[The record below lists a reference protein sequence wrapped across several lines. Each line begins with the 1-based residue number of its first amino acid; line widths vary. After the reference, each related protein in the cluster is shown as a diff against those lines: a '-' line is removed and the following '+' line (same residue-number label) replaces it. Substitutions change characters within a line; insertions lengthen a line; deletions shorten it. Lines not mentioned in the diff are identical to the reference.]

1 MGGAPQGSGVP
12 EPETAPAPEAAP
24 VPAADPTL
32 DPAPDLSA
40 APDMSAAP
48 DPVAAPASGATPALD
63 ADVIVVGAG
72 IAGLTAAALLA
83 HAGLQVILLEAHRQS
98 GGCAGTFRRGADVFD
113 VGATQVA
120 GLEPG
125 GIHERLFRHLGE
137 APPAAEPL
145 NPGCVVDLA
154 DGREPVRI
162 WRDPARWRLER
173 QRQFPGT
180 EPFWQACALL
190 HRSSWAFAG
199 RQPVLPARSLADW
212 RRLLAALG
220 PGSLASG
227 LLVGASMADLQRL
240 CGASHGESGQ
250 RLRRFLDL
258 QLRLYSQQPA
268 ARTAALYGA
277 TVLQMAQSPLGLW
290 HPLGSMQSLSSALER
305 ALERHAGR
313 LQLGHC
319 LQALRPPSRRG
330 GAWSLEVRQRG
341 QQQTLRAREVV
352 LTLPPQTLEPLLG
365 EHLPEAYR
373 RRLHSF
379 EDPSGALV
387 FYGAL
392 RRERLPADCPPHL
405 QLDWHDPGSLFVS
418 VSREGDGRAPQ
429 GEATVIASV
438 FTPARPWFELER
450 QAYAARKRE
459 ALAGI
464 QAGLERLLGVVGG
477 DWAWSELATPRGWA
491 RWTGRPY
498 GFVGGLGQA
507 PWNFGPFG
515 LASRTPLEGLWLG
528 GDGIHPGEGT
538 AGVSQSALMLCQQL
552 LGDRG
557 IALRLA

>member
-1 MGGAPQGSGVP
+1 MPD
-12 EPETAPAPEAAP
+12 E
-24 VPAADPTL
+24 DRLL
-32 DPAPDLSA
+32 DPAPALEAPPATDAEPELA
-40 APDMSAAP
+40 AE
-48 DPVAAPASGATPALD
+48 
-63 ADVIVVGAG
+63 VIVVGAG

-83 HAGLQVILLEAHRQS
+83 QAGLEVILLEAHQQS
-98 GGCAGTFRRGADVFD
+98 GGCAGTFRRGAYVFD

-137 APPAAEPL
+137 APPEAEPL
-145 NPGCVVDLA
+145 DPGCVVDLA

-162 WRDPARWRLER
+162 WRDPARWRQER

-180 EPFWQACALL
+180 ERFWQACALL
-190 HRSSWAFAG
+190 HRSSWAFAE
-199 RQPVLPARSLADW
+199 RQPVLPARSFSDW
-212 RRLLAALG
+212 RRLLTALG

-240 CGASHGESGQ
+240 CGAAQGESGQ
-250 RLRRFLDL
+250 RLGRFLDL

-277 TVLQMAQSPLGLW
+277 TVLQMVQAPLGLW

-305 ALERHAGR
+305 ALARHGGR
-313 LQLGHC
+313 LLLGHR
-319 LQALRPPSRRG
+319 LKALRPPPRP
-330 GAWSLEVRQRG
+330 GAGWSLEVRQRARP
-341 QQQTLRAREVV
+341 QTMRARQVV

-365 EHLPEAYR
+365 EHLPEGYR
-373 RRLHSF
+373 RRLDGL

-387 FYGAL
+387 FYGAV
-392 RRERLPADCPPHL
+392 RRERLPEDCPPHL
-405 QLDWHDPGSLFVS
+405 QLDWPDPGALFVS
-418 VSREGDGRAPQ
+418 VSREGDGRAPR

-438 FTPARPWFELER
+438 FTPAKPWFELER
-450 QAYAARKRE
+450 QAYAIRKAE
-459 ALAGI
+459 ALAAI
-464 QAGLERLLGVVGG
+464 QAGLKVLLGVEGR
-477 DWAWSELATPRGWA
+477 DWAWAELATPRGWA

-507 PWNFGPFG
+507 PWGFGPFG
-515 LASRTPLEGLWLG
+515 LASRTPLAGLWLG
-528 GDGIHPGEGT
+528 GDAIHPGEGT

-557 IALRLA
+557 IALRLP